1 MQKTIWYNGK
11 IVTMKKEGDVADAIC
26 SNGEVIVAIGSLE
39 QVKEY
44 ADLNTLYVDLQGNTV
59 LPGFIEPHN
68 HITDGFINEYIEVAC
83 HEAKTIEEVLKLIK
97 ENQETIEEG
106 AWVLG
111 TGYNDSTIAEMRHL
125 TRHDIDAVCA
135 SSPVALFHVSGHIL
149 YANTKALELAGVTSA
164 TEIPH
169 GGNGEIILGE
179 DGKPNGVLLGHAYT
193 LVMEKAP
200 THSKQKYMDAY
211 QRGIAYANSLGI
223 TSVQDG
229 SIGWLG
235 NQKNIIDA
243 LSELK
248 SAKKLNMR
256 FYLTMMDEQFRG
268 IIAGGCSTG
277 FGDNG
282 LRLGSVKFLVD
293 GSIQGYTAA
302 LSEPYHVSGICD
314 GIPHFTQDELNQG
327 VLHAHKNHCQVAL
340 HCNGDA
346 AIELAINAIEYAQ
359 ISYPDFEGRHILIHA
374 QTIREDQLDR
384 VAALNII
391 PSFFVNHVYYWGD
404 VHSSTFLGEERA
416 RRISPL
422 NSAKKRNIPFT
433 IHTDYVVTPLD
444 PFRLLSCA
452 VTRRTQSGAVLGEEQ
467 AVPMYD
473 AVAALTSHAAYS
485 SFEEHIKGTLEVGKL
500 ADFIALSK
508 DVFSIDPLSV
518 ETVEV
523 RTTVLG
529 GKQVFSR

>member
-1 MQKTIWYNGK
+1 MQKTIWYNAK
-11 IVTMKKEGDVADAIC
+11 IVTMKNQGDVAEAIC
-26 SNGEVIVAIGSLE
+26 SDGEVIVAVGSLE
-39 QVKEY
+39 HVKQFS
-44 ADLNTLYVDLQGNTV
+44 DQNTLYVDLQGDTV
-59 LPGFIEPHN
+59 IPGFIEPHN

-83 HEAKTIEEVLKLIK
+83 HESKAISDVLKLIK
-97 ENQETIEEG
+97 ANRETLEKG
-106 AWVLG
+106 SWVLG
-111 TGYNDSTIAEMRHL
+111 TGYNDSTIAEGRHL
-125 TRHDIDAVCA
+125 TCHDIDTVC
-135 SSPVALFHVSGHIL
+135 SDVPVALFHVSGHIL
-149 YANTKALELAGVTSA
+149 YVNTKALEVAGITA
-164 TEIPH
+164 ETEIPH
-169 GGNGEIILGE
+169 GGNGEIVLGE

-193 LVMEKAP
+193 LVMDKAP

-248 SAKKLNMR
+248 SATKLNMR
-256 FYLTMMDEQFRG
+256 FYLTIMDEQFRG
-268 IIAGGCSTG
+268 LIAGGCSTG
-277 FGDNG
+277 FGDNR

-302 LSEPYHVSGICD
+302 LSEPYYVQGMCD
-314 GIPHFTQDELNQG
+314 GLPHFTQEELNQG
-327 VLHAHKNHCQVAL
+327 VLHAHQNHCQVAL

-346 AIELAINAIEYAQ
+346 AIDLAINAIEYAQ
-359 ISYPDFEGRHILIHA
+359 RCYPDFAGRHILIHA

-404 VHSSTFLGEERA
+404 VHLSTFLGEKRA

-452 VTRRTQSGAVLGEEQ
+452 VTRRTKSGAVLGEEQ
-467 AVPMYD
+467 AVSMYD
-473 AVAALTSHAAYS
+473 AVAALTSYAAYS
-485 SFEEHIKGTLEVGKL
+485 SFEENIKGTLEVGKL
-500 ADFIALSK
+500 ADFIVLSK
-508 DVFSIDPLSV
+508 DIFSIDPLLI